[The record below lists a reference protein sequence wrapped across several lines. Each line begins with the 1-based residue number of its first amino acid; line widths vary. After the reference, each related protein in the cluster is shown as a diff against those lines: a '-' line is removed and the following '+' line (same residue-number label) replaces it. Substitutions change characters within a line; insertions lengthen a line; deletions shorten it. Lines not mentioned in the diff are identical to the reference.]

1 MNMFAFLQDAG
12 NYETRKV
19 GNDTFDWGFVSTCR
33 VSDGRKP
40 YETAVEHNRYVRA
53 DGKRDEMCIVENYDT
68 PEEAAAGHAR
78 WVAAMT
84 SAEPPA
90 TLKDCCNAE
99 VAELLDAISGGDNG
113 LVWNLE
119 PA

>member
-1 MNMFAFLQDAG
+1 MFGFLQDMG

-19 GNDTFDWGFVSTCR
+19 GNDKFDWGFVSTCR

-68 PEEAAAGHAR
+68 REEAEKGHAK

-84 SAEPPA
+84 GKDLPA
-90 TLKDCCNAE
+90 TLTDCCNSE
-99 VAELLDAISGGDNG
+99 VAEMLEAVRDGDHG
-113 LVWNLE
+113 LVWTLD
-119 PA
+119 A